1 MFRVVWAGDAKTV
14 QLSWTHIRQ
23 EHMPNLIGAFGNR
36 NADVF
41 FSGFDAVEQAKFN
54 AGGVL
59 GKDGK
64 VDTVPHPRR
73 AQRIGVAEESP
84 YRNHKRAAHLS
95 GIESPLAIRM
105 VKSMKILLIMDRRL
119 ARHAR
124 ARRTP
129 KARAKTRSVR
139 IDFRT
144 ACPPWRREVLGSARR
159 LRIAFNPLVKYH

>member
-1 MFRVVWAGDAKTV
+1 MFRVVWAGDSKTV
-14 QLSWTHIRQ
+14 QLSLTHIRQ

-54 AGGVL
+54 TGVVL

-95 GIESPLAIRM
+95 GIESPLAIPM
-105 VKSMKILLIMDRRL
+105 VKSMK
-119 ARHAR
+119 
-124 ARRTP
+124 
-129 KARAKTRSVR
+129 
-139 IDFRT
+139 
-144 ACPPWRREVLGSARR
+144 SARR
-159 LRIAFNPLVKYH
+159 LRIAFSPLVRYHAGGVSKVILAAFIAIC